1 MAHWFQSSIGK
12 KVLMA
17 LSGLMLVGFTIAHV
31 MGNLLIFRGP
41 AALNAY
47 GQKLRDLGALLWM
60 ARAGLLAALVIH
72 VWTSIALSIENRR
85 ARPRG
90 YTLHHMRRTTLAA
103 RFMLISGLAVVVYMA
118 YHLLHFTFGVVHPEW
133 SHSLDSLG
141 HRDIYAMVVRNFQQ
155 WPMVLIYVL
164 GVGAVC
170 VHLSHGIGSMAQ
182 TLGVNSE
189 RTINLTM
196 SLGRWLALAIF
207 LGYSAIPLAVLCGV
221 VR

>member
-1 MAHWFQSSIGK
+1 
-12 KVLMA
+12 MA
-17 LSGLMLVGFTIAHV
+17 LSGLMLVGFTIAHL

-47 GQKLRDLGALLWM
+47 GHKLRELGALLWV

-90 YTLHHMRRTTLAA
+90 YTLHRMRRTTLAA
-103 RFMLISGLAVVVYMA
+103 RFMLVSGVAVVVYIV

-133 SHSLDSLG
+133 SHSLDPLG
-141 HRDIYAMVVRNFQQ
+141 HHDIYAMAVHNFQQ
-155 WPMVLIYVL
+155 WPTALLYVL

-170 VHLSHGIGSMAQ
+170 VHLSHGLGSMAQ
-182 TLGVNSE
+182 TLGINSE
-189 RTINLTM
+189 RTIDLAM

-207 LGYSAIPLAVLCGV
+207 LGYSAIPLAVLWGA